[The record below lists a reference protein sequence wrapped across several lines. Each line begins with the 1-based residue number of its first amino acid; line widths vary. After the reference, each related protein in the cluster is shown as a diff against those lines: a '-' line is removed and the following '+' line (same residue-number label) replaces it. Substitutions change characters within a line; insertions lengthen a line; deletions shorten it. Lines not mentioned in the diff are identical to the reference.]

1 MTIPIRPLGFIDEIQ
16 LTTGWLFEFSVLRQ
30 NPQIRLLL
38 SLLIRLVPKS
48 PVVRPA
54 LRHPWSTA
62 HHPGD
67 LMSCNTILL

>member
-38 SLLIRLVPKS
+38 SLLIRLAPKS
-48 PVVRPA
+48 P
-54 LRHPWSTA
+54 WF
-62 HHPGD
+62 D
-67 LMSCNTILL
+67 LLCGILGLQLTIQGT